1 MPDDWTVMV
10 VDDHPMFR
18 QGVVATQREAEGF
31 SVVAEVDS
39 LAEARVRFRLT
50 RPTVVLLDIALPDG
64 NGVELVPEVL
74 AEAPDTRIAMLTS
87 ADDTDTVLNSLRA
100 GAAGYIVKGT
110 SASDLVAAL
119 RAICKG
125 EGYTSPALASRL
137 LQAAA
142 RHQPDH
148 VDELSGREREVFDLL
163 GEGLTNREIAERLFL
178 SEKTVKHYVTMV
190 MQKVGARHRV
200 EVALMAARQSGR
212 H

>member
-1 MPDDWTVMV
+1 MPERWSVMV
-10 VDDHPMFR
+10 VDDHPLFR
-18 QGVVATQREAEGF
+18 QGVVATLREAEGF

-39 LAEARVRFRLT
+39 LAEARVRFRTT
-50 RPTVVLLDIALPDG
+50 RPAVVLLDITLPDG
-64 NGVELVPEVL
+64 NGMELVPELL
-74 AEAPDTRIAMLTS
+74 AEAPETRIAMLTS

-100 GAAGYIVKGT
+100 GAAGFIVKGT
-110 SASDLVAAL
+110 SASDLVGAL

-142 RHQPDH
+142 RRQPNQL
-148 VDELSGREREVFDLL
+148 DELSAREREVFDLL

-200 EVALMAARQSGR
+200 EVALMAARQPGR
-212 H
+212 R